1 MKKLYR
7 SRRYRV
13 IGGVAGGLAEYLD
26 VDITITRLAIAVMA
40 LVFPNVVLA
49 YVLAWIIVPEAP
61 QLATSPQTTQPQATQ
76 TGHTDTVSGQPSTAA
91 SPVEGTPVSNGDES
105 LTADEIVMQTSSRD
119 SSSTET
125 SPGHEAGGSQ
135 RDRNRQFF
143 GYFLIAIGTLVLVRK
158 YVPSFWLNLPFRL
171 VRTWWP
177 VVIIALGIALIASA
191 LRRDN

>member
-61 QLATSPQTTQPQATQ
+61 HQPLALRQPQPQATQ
-76 TGHTDTVSGQPSTAA
+76 TGHTDTVSGH
-91 SPVEGTPVSNGDES
+91 PVQRLPR
-105 LTADEIVMQTSSRD
+105 LKA
-119 SSSTET
+119 
-125 SPGHEAGGSQ
+125 PGIQWG
-135 RDRNRQFF
+135 
-143 GYFLIAIGTLVLVRK
+143 
-158 YVPSFWLNLPFRL
+158 
-171 VRTWWP
+171 
-177 VVIIALGIALIASA
+177 
-191 LRRDN
+191 